1 MTRLPK
7 DRDTHLSSEEIAV
20 EALRQFD
27 EGETEPSIRS
37 LALALKVAPS
47 AIYHHFPSR
56 AAIIESAV
64 ERVWNEA
71 TQGLLALVP
80 EPFEADPAKVLVA
93 TGIASRRAWLA
104 HYRLAPYLAA
114 SPQVN
119 EFTRDALGLM
129 SNLFERLGL
138 KGEQVGAAFHS
149 YGSFM
154 IGSVLFT
161 ASRRLANEQ
170 LAAQH
175 AGDESEADP
184 DTAPTLG
191 APSRSA
197 ERTRLSI
204 SEVVTVSATDPA
216 RDEELFAH
224 GLQRLVDS
232 LARAD

>member
-7 DRDTHLSSEEIAV
+7 ERDTHLSADEIVA

-27 EGETEPSIRS
+27 QSESEPSIRS
-37 LALALKVAPS
+37 LAVALKVAPS

-64 ERVWNEA
+64 ERVWS
-71 TQGLLALVP
+71 
-80 EPFEADPAKVLVA
+80 EADPAKVLVA

-114 SPQVN
+114 SPQMN
-119 EFTRDALGLM
+119 DFTRDALGLM

-138 KGEQVGAAFHS
+138 EGEQIGIAFHS

-161 ASRRLANEQ
+161 ASRKVANEE
-170 LAAQH
+170 LAKHDAENG
-175 AGDESEADP
+175 AGS
-184 DTAPTLG
+184 TPTPG
-191 APSRSA
+191 APSRST
-197 ERTRLSI
+197 EQTRSSI
-204 SEVVTVSATDPA
+204 GNVVAASAADPA
-216 RDEELFAH
+216 RDEELFAM
-224 GLQRLVDS
+224 GLRRLVAS
-232 LARAD
+232 LANPE

>member
-7 DRDTHLSSEEIAV
+7 ERDTHLSADEIVA

-27 EGETEPSIRS
+27 QGESEPSIRS
-37 LALALKVAPS
+37 LAVALKVAPS

-56 AAIIESAV
+56 AAIVESAV
-64 ERVWNEA
+64 EQVWNEA
-71 TQGLLALVP
+71 TMRLLELVP

-138 KGEQVGAAFHS
+138 EGEQIGIAFHS

-161 ASRRLANEQ
+161 ASRRVANEE
-170 LAAQH
+170 LAKHEGENGA
-175 AGDESEADP
+175 ESALTP
-184 DTAPTLG
+184 G
-191 APSRSA
+191 APSRSSDQ
-197 ERTRLSI
+197 TRSSI
-204 SEVVTVSATDPA
+204 GNIVAASATDPA
-216 RDEELFAH
+216 RDEELFAL
-224 GLQRLVDS
+224 GLRRLVAS
-232 LARAD
+232 LASPE